1 MAPVLYMNDISPAV
15 RSVLLLT
22 KALNIELELEYL
34 DLTTGQH
41 MTPHFL
47 RINPQHT
54 VPTLVDN
61 GFVVWDSH
69 AINAYLVNVYSEDK
83 SLYPTNPQKRATV
96 DQRLHFHSGILFPKY
111 AAIIESIIKE
121 GAKVVTKERIHSLTN
136 VYNILETLL
145 ETSPYIAGKQ
155 LTIADFAVIST
166 ITSANILVPLA
177 ENRFPAIWKWIEK
190 MKQLPYY
197 HEANEV
203 GLEKFAV
210 WIKSKLG

>member
-1 MAPVLYMNDISPAV
+1 MVYTYMSHNFAI
-15 RSVLLLT
+15 LT
-22 KALNIELELEYL
+22 
-34 DLTTGQH
+34 Q
-41 MTPHFL
+41 
-47 RINPQHT
+47 
-54 VPTLVDN
+54 
-61 GFVVWDSH
+61 
-69 AINAYLVNVYSEDK
+69 
-83 SLYPTNPQKRATV
+83 
-96 DQRLHFHSGILFPKY
+96 
-111 AAIIESIIKE
+111 ESIIKE